1 MTSAIV
7 ATALLGAAPVHLA
20 VTLDF
25 TLVRPSGR
33 EPKTMQK
40 HWFFEVPAK
49 RADDKSMEELLHRV
63 FFDANVRLR
72 MREPG
77 DTAYLSMV
85 SFKSA
90 KVDTKAVAAWRGGTA
105 DAFPWVAAQS
115 AVVWEPGACF
125 VVDDGGH
132 YDTVDAGDYTELL
145 VNRLLESKVMSEA
158 DFTAFFTAYYP
169 KASKEEVQALF
180 TERAER
186 MKKVVEIR
194 KGEWPYRK
202 PPGEKPHASGP
213 VDAVVKKLMAAPGT
227 GR

>member
-7 ATALLGAAPVHLA
+7 VAALLSAAPVHLA

-25 TLVRPSGR
+25 TIVRPPKGR
-33 EPKTMQK
+33 DPKSMQK

-63 FFDANVRLR
+63 FFDANVLMR

-85 SFKSA
+85 SFKTE

-105 DAFPWVAAQS
+105 DTFPWVAAQS

-125 VVDDGGH
+125 VVDDAGH
-132 YDTVDAGDYTELL
+132 YDTIDAGDYTELL
-145 VNRLLESKVMSEA
+145 VNRLLEAKVMSEA
-158 DFTAFFTAYYP
+158 DFKAFFTAYYP
-169 KASKEEVQALF
+169 KAPKETVDDIFAK
-180 TERAER
+180 RADR
-186 MKKVVEIR
+186 MKNVVEIR
-194 KGEWPYRK
+194 KGPYRK
-202 PPGEKPHASGP
+202 PPGEKPRASGP
-213 VDAVVKKLMAAPGT
+213 VDAVVKKLMASPGM
-227 GR
+227 GL